1 MVAHLWAVAF
11 LCVKRNPGPG
21 CGPISENLSSGSC
34 EGGPNKLFGYGMGQS
49 LGSEVE
55 NSCVLGKVW
64 VWRKLRRREF
74 QWLESRIIDLRV
86 MPDCCKFI

>member
-11 LCVKRNPGPG
+11 LCVKEIPGRAVGLYQKICLRVPAR
-21 CGPISENLSSGSC
+21 
-34 EGGPNKLFGYGMGQS
+34 EGQNKLFGYGMGQS

-74 QWLESRIIDLRV
+74 
-86 MPDCCKFI
+86 